1 MDKMAIEELKKQFEI
16 DLENV
21 KSSGDL
27 AAVFNKYLSKETGLV
42 TKILRGLKDL
52 SAEEKVAIGGLAN
65 NLNKQIRQAL
75 FEKENSL
82 KAGQISVKKIDVTV
96 PVKKRIKGHIHPLSR
111 VLKQAQEIFEQMGFA
126 IVDGP
131 EIETPWYNFDALNI
145 PKDHPAR
152 DKWDTFWLKDKSIK
166 GEPLLL
172 RTHTSPMQVRY
183 MESHNPPLRIIV
195 PGKVFRHEA
204 TDASHEFDICQIE
217 GLMIGENISV
227 ANLKT
232 VILEFLKK
240 FFGREVKIRLRPSFF
255 PFTEPSFEVDMSCLT
270 CGGKGCPV
278 CKQNGWVEIMGAGM
292 VHPNVFNSA
301 KLDLRQWQGFAF
313 GMGADRLAMM
323 KYKINDI
330 RLFRQNDARFL
341 EQF

>member
-1 MDKMAIEELKKQFEI
+1 MDKMAIQELENQFKI

-21 KSSGDL
+21 KNQADL
-27 AAVFNKYLSKETGLV
+27 DLLFNKYLGKESGLV

-52 SAEEKVAIGGLAN
+52 PAEQKIELGQTAN
-65 NLNKQIRQAL
+65 ALNQTIRQSVYEKTQAL
-75 FEKENSL
+75 KSTGA
-82 KAGQISVKKIDVTV
+82 KIKKFDITI
-96 PVKKRIKGHIHPLSR
+96 PAKKRAKGHIHPLNK
-111 VLKQAQEIFEQMGFA
+111 VLKQVEEIFESMGFA
-126 IVDGP
+126 IIDGP
-131 EIETPWYNFDALNI
+131 EMETPWYNFDALNI

-152 DKWDTFWLKDKSIK
+152 DKWDTFWLKDKNEK
-166 GEPLLL
+166 GEPMLL

-183 MESHNPPLRIIV
+183 MENHNPPLRIIV

-217 GLMIGENISV
+217 GLMVGEDISV

-255 PFTEPSFEVDMSCLT
+255 PFTEPSFEVDMSCLA

-292 VHPNVFNSA
+292 VHPKVLNYA
-301 KLDLRQWQGFAF
+301 KLDPRQWQGFAF

-323 KYKINDI
+323 KYRINDI